1 MTHSAKKLKFI
12 KRQNKGNQLTFTF
25 MGWVSNI
32 SWRAG
37 TAETSR
43 NVPAESIP
51 STWTACTFIS
61 IYTACGIWVT
71 TKASWAFTPVPTRDI
86 RTDGSSP
93 TRMLV
98 LTFIL
103 VNTLGWKKNHTYN
116 EYCENNV
123 KIEQN
128 SSFNLQL

>member
-1 MTHSAKKLKFI
+1 MTHSAKNLKFI

-32 SWRAG
+32 SWRAC

-61 IYTACGIWVT
+61 IYAACVIWVT
-71 TKASWAFTPVPTRDI
+71 TKANWAFTPVPTRDI
-86 RTDGSSP
+86 RTNGASP
-93 TRMLV
+93 THMLV

-103 VNTLGWKKNHTYN
+103 VNTLGWKKNNTYN

-123 KIEQN
+123 KMKQN
-128 SSFNLQL
+128 PSFNLLL